1 MMAQVCTGFKKC
13 AKARH
18 QQGKLP
24 WSKHHRMKLLFLTP
38 QLPYPPRQGTALRN
52 WGLISQLAQRHE
64 VWLLSFSD
72 AALGTEIHPTLQATC
87 KQIATFPTPQRT
99 KTDRVRTLL
108 TSHLPDMGWRLW
120 SPAFL
125 HQLETWLA
133 QEHFDIVQI
142 EGIELARYALE
153 SSMGMASKPNGQS
166 SIVFDDHNCEY
177 QMQQRWFER
186 DVRNPKRWPAAAYSF
201 AQWRRLI
208 QLERAMIRAA
218 DATLCVSPQDRE
230 SIRWLDP
237 QIQPHVILNGI
248 ELATYEKKETTDDG
262 RRTTVSQSSVVRHP
276 SSLPPSPNRIVFT
289 GKMDFRPNIDA
300 MLWFGQAVWPAVK
313 QQCADA
319 KLVIVGQKPS
329 PRLDV
334 LRGDPSIELTGEVED
349 VRPYIAEAAVYV
361 APLRIGSGTRFKLLE
376 AMALRKPIVSTTLGC
391 EGFDITPDKEMV
403 IADAAPDFAR
413 AVLDLLGN
421 AGKQKTIGENAYH
434 FVAATYDWSAIVP
447 KLEYIYRLIHHR

>member
-1 MMAQVCTGFKKC
+1 
-13 AKARH
+13 
-18 QQGKLP
+18 
-24 WSKHHRMKLLFLTP
+24 MKLLFLTP

-72 AALGTEIHPTLQATC
+72 AADAASGTAIHPTLQATC
-87 KQIATFPTPQRT
+87 KHIATFPTPQRT

-108 TSHLPDMGWRLW
+108 TSQLPDMGWRLW

-125 HQLETWLA
+125 QQLETWLA
-133 QEHFDIVQI
+133 QEHFDIVQV

-153 SSMGMASKPNGQS
+153 SSMVNGGNGQW

-208 QLERAMIRAA
+208 ALERAMIQRA

-230 SIRWLDP
+230 SIRKLDP
-237 QIQPHVILNGI
+237 KIQPHVILNGI
-248 ELATYEKKETTDDG
+248 DLSIYDLPLTIDHLGKSSIVN
-262 RRTTVSQSSVVRHP
+262 RQSSQW
-276 SSLPPSPNRIVFT
+276 SIVFT

-319 KLVIVGQKPS
+319 RLIIVGQKPS

-334 LRGDPSIELTGEVED
+334 LRRDPSIELTGEVDD

-391 EGFDITPDKEMV
+391 EGFDIVPGREML
-403 IADAAPDFAR
+403 IADTPADFAQATLTLLNNPTQR
-413 AVLDLLGN
+413 A
-421 AGKQKTIGENAYH
+421 AIGEAAYH

-447 KLEYIYRLIHHR
+447 KLEHIHQNLVSMNR

>member
-1 MMAQVCTGFKKC
+1 
-13 AKARH
+13 
-18 QQGKLP
+18 
-24 WSKHHRMKLLFLTP
+24 MKLLFLTP

-72 AALGTEIHPTLQATC
+72 AGTEIHPTLQATC
-87 KQIATFPTPQRT
+87 KQIVTFPTPQRT
-99 KTDRVRTLL
+99 KADRVRTLI

-125 HQLETWLA
+125 QQLKTWLA
-133 QEHFDIVQI
+133 QEQFDIVQV
-142 EGIELARYALE
+142 EGIELARYALQ
-153 SSMGMASKPNGQS
+153 SSIANRQW

-186 DVRNPKRWPAAAYSF
+186 DVHNPKRWPAAAYSF

-208 QLERAMIRAA
+208 ALERAMIQAA
-218 DATLCVSPQDRE
+218 DATLCVSSQDRE
-230 SIRWLDP
+230 SIRRLDSK
-237 QIQPHVILNGI
+237 IQPHVILNGI
-248 ELATYEKKETTDDG
+248 DLTTYQQPAASNAIG
-262 RRTTVSQSSVVRHP
+262 QSSNH
-276 SSLPPSPNRIVFT
+276 SFIVFT

-300 MLWFGQAVWPAVK
+300 MLWFGEEVWPAVK

-334 LRGDPSIELTGEVED
+334 LRGDPSIVLTGEVDD

-391 EGFDITPDKEMV
+391 EGFDITPGREMM
-403 IADAAPDFAR
+403 IADTPADFAQATLALLNDATQR
-413 AVLDLLGN
+413 A
-421 AGKQKTIGENAYH
+421 AMGEAAYR

-447 KLEYIYRLIHHR
+447 KLEQIYEHLIQES